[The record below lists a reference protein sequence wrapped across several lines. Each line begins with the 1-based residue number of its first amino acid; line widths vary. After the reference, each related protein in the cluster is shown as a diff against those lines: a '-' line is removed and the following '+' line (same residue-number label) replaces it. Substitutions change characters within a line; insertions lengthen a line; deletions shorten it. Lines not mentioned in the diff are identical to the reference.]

1 MTRKTNIMPAEAIL
15 YVDNVAVLI
24 YGGNV
29 DPKRLTCSFCGAV
42 YHVHYSNSEANRLAD
57 CRTLASSRIDAEH
70 PRHERSIL
78 L

>member
-1 MTRKTNIMPAEAIL
+1 MPAEAIL
-15 YVDNVAVLI
+15 YIDNTAALA
-24 YGGNV
+24 YGGNI
-29 DPKRLTCSFCGAV
+29 DALCLKCSFCGAA
-42 YHVHYSNSEANRLAD
+42 YHVHYSNSETNRIGD